1 MPHDAPLKPSRLVR
15 AGGILL
21 ILAVLLTPSVW
32 MLNSIPPL
40 WRDSDAYIQLTKDPA
55 IATYWGHGP
64 LYCLAARAPLFAG
77 YQLERLQG
85 KRPAPAGNF
94 FRHPQLTDSGIF
106 LLILFQHV
114 AFSAAALFLIITV
127 TKRFW
132 VRVAMAV
139 FLAVNP
145 IFYSFAH
152 CVGSESLSMILLFIF
167 AGVGLRIVRSK
178 AEPSWQTW
186 YLFAVVLWA
195 CLVTRHANMVLVL
208 ILPFAFL
215 LTALT
220 RFLRPSKPARSLS
233 AHDWTCA
240 VLALA
245 IGLGCVGVAQATSRT
260 VCGFSNFKY
269 HSRIGFTFQWRLQFL
284 SSTPRDVREALLT
297 EVASHTDSDRA
308 RRLITL
314 LREMLDEGSDIGAA
328 SFNKRAGRVLF
339 PSEKRRNGELDAA
352 LNQLAWAFLRARTHE
367 YMRHVK
373 MDFAAARRMS
383 LEDMPHNLF
392 ATTAYFFDHR
402 VDMADCAN
410 LVTFRNTSAAELM
423 AIPRDRDYFRL
434 WKSVSS
440 NHLLIGTL
448 GALAVLITL
457 GKRSTQRVTAIC
469 LYGVALMGAGLLMM
483 ALTCLIGSWGPR
495 YTLPMAEL
503 LLIAFLAYAG
513 AISDAFGKPKQ
524 S

>member
-1 MPHDAPLKPSRLVR
+1 M
-15 AGGILL
+15 LL
-21 ILAVLLTPSVW
+21 IIAVLLTPSVW

-40 WRDSDAYIQLTKDPA
+40 WRDSDAYIQLMQDPA
-55 IATYWGHGP
+55 IATYWGHGA
-64 LYCLAARAPLFAG
+64 LYCLGVRAPLFAG
-77 YQLERLQG
+77 YQLERFQW

-94 FRHPQLTDSGIF
+94 FRHPRLTDSGIF

-127 TKRFW
+127 TKQFW

-145 IFYSFAH
+145 IFYTFAH
-152 CVGSESLSMILLFIF
+152 CVGSESLSMILLFVF

-178 AEPSWQTW
+178 AEPSWRLW
-186 YLFAVVLWA
+186 YLFAVILWA
-195 CLVTRHANMVLVL
+195 CLFTRHANMVLVL
-208 ILPFAFL
+208 VLPFAFL
-215 LTALT
+215 LTALL
-220 RFLRPSKPARSLS
+220 RLLRPSRPARPLS
-233 AHDWTCA
+233 AHDWTGA

-245 IGLGCVGVAQATSRT
+245 IGLGCVGVAQATNRT
-260 VCGFSNFKY
+260 VCKFSGFKY

-328 SFNKRAGRVLF
+328 SFNKRAARVLF
-339 PSEKRRNGELDAA
+339 PSGKRRNGELDAA
-352 LNQLAWAFLRARTHE
+352 LNQLAWAFLRARTYEHL
-367 YMRHVK
+367 RHVK

-383 LEDMPHNLF
+383 LSDMPHNLF

-402 VDMADCAN
+402 ADMADCAN
-410 LVTFRNTSAAELM
+410 LVTFRNMSADGLM
-423 AIPRDRDYFRL
+423 AIPRERDYFRL
-434 WKSVSS
+434 WKSVSC
-440 NHLLIGTL
+440 NHLLIAAF
-448 GALAVLITL
+448 GALAILLTL
-457 GKRSTQRVTAIC
+457 GKRNIPRVTTIC
-469 LYGVALMGAGLLMM
+469 FYGVGLMGAGLLMM

-503 LLIAFLAYAG
+503 LLIAFLVYAG
-513 AISDAFGKPKQ
+513 SICDGFGRPKR